1 LSIGINV
8 SVGKVPE
15 RAALH
20 SAVHG
25 AHRET
30 AHEASMI
37 GQTFGMSAA
46 RTIHHPVDAP
56 PLPVVRVVGGSQ
68 KPAVEDDIDPFRDKR
83 TAIAGASNQPNGGGW
98 TRKQRRGG

>member
-1 LSIGINV
+1 VSIGIKV
-8 SVGKVPE
+8 SVGEVPE

-20 SAVHG
+20 RAVHG
-25 AHRET
+25 AHR

-56 PLPVVRVVGGSQ
+56 PLPVVRMVSRRQ
-68 KPAVEDDIDPFRDKR
+68 KP
-83 TAIAGASNQPNGGGW
+83 GASAVQA
-98 TRKQRRGG
+98 QRSTERWMR